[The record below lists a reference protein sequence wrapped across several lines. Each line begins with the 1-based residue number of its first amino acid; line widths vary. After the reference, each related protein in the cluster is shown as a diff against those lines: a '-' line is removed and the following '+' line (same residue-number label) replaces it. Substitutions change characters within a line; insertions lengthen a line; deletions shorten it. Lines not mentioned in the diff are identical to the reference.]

1 MRVGVVFPQLESGTD
16 PGAIR
21 EYAQGVEQLGYA
33 HLVAYDHVLGAD
45 RRSRP
50 DWKGAYDATSLF
62 HEVFVLLSFIAAWTT
77 RLEVAPSVVIL
88 PQRQTAL
95 VAKQA
100 ASLDVLASG
109 RTRLGVGLGWN
120 DVEFAGLG
128 ARFDDR
134 AKRYGEQIKVLR
146 LLFTNE
152 VVDYTGKF
160 HRIDRAGIRP
170 LPVQRPIPIWMGG
183 SAEDAVKRIARIGD
197 GWFTFAQPDG
207 DGPERIARFRDHLRD
222 AGRDPETFPIEGRVV
237 FAKRTPDEWVS
248 RARGFQALGM
258 THLELNTMG
267 AGYAALGDHLAALA
281 RFREDAADLFTGS
294 APRPTAS

>member
-45 RRSRP
+45 RSARP
-50 DWKGAYDATSLF
+50 DYRGAYDSTSLF

-77 RLEVAPSVVIL
+77 RLELAPSVVIL

-100 ASLDVLASG
+100 ASLDVLAGG

-120 DVEFAGLG
+120 EVEFVGLNE
-128 ARFDDR
+128 RFDTR
-134 AKRYGEQIKVLR
+134 AKRYSEQIKVLR
-146 LLFTNE
+146 MLFANE
-152 VVDYTGKF
+152 VVDFTGTY

-170 LPVQRPIPIWMGG
+170 LPVRRAIPIWMGG
-183 SAEDAVKRIARIGD
+183 NAEDAVKRIARIGD

-207 DGPERIARFRDHLRD
+207 DGPERIARFREYVRA

-237 FAKRTPDEWVS
+237 FAKRTPDEWAS
-248 RARGFQALGM
+248 RARGFADLRT
-258 THLELNTMG
+258 THLEVNTMG
-267 AGYAALGDHLAALA
+267 AGYMSLADHLEALA
-281 RFREDAADLFTGS
+281 RFRRDATELFT
-294 APRPTAS
+294 AS